1 MNLSTFEGRDV
12 ASATMRLTG
21 AGDGLSKALGIK
33 PAEYHVGDVVRVVI
47 EGRVVRVA
55 HDPVKDSDLLV
66 RVHTVKADLAVIV
79 DGEVAYEVIDAHRL
93 DLERAAGVERLP
105 FHGDDGEKEEEP

>member
-1 MNLSTFEGRDV
+1 MSLSTFEGRDV

-33 PAEYHVGDVVRVVI
+33 PAEYHVGDTVRVII
-47 EGRVVRVA
+47 EGQVVRVA
-55 HDPVKDSDLLV
+55 HDPVRDTELLT

-79 DGEVAYEVIDAHRL
+79 DADVALDVIEQHRI
-93 DLERAAGVERLP
+93 DLERAEGVVRLP
-105 FHGDDGEKEEEP
+105 FAGDGEDEE